1 MRFQLDELMSQIN
14 NSLILMSSACE
25 ESLTNAF
32 EAFKTHD
39 KEKALSIYRK
49 DYDLNSKAREIESL
63 CIKTLLRQ
71 QPVAH
76 DMLVVSATL
85 KLVSDVERIG
95 TQAIAIAEIITHFD
109 FNYKGDDI
117 LLIEKMSE
125 EAIEM
130 VKKSIDSF
138 VNKDGT
144 LAANVIKHDTVVD
157 KYFFT
162 IKDILIHEI
171 KSSEND
177 ASYSLDLLMIAKYL
191 ERIGDHSCNVARCT
205 QYMLTGKL
213 TGQE

>member
-39 KEKALSIYRK
+39 KGKALSIYRK

-117 LLIEKMSE
+117 ILIEKMSE
-125 EAIEM
+125 EAI
-130 VKKSIDSF
+130 
-138 VNKDGT
+138 
-144 LAANVIKHDTVVD
+144 D

-162 IKDILIHEI
+162 IKDTLIHEI

>member
-95 TQAIAIAEIITHFD
+95 TQAESAYKEIL
-109 FNYKGDDI
+109 NE
-117 LLIEKMSE
+117 IEKMSE

-162 IKDILIHEI
+162 IKDTLIHEI

-213 TGQE
+213 TGQEQDVYDLLS

>member
-1 MRFQLDELMSQIN
+1 MKSIQIGDGV
-14 NSLILMSSACE
+14 NSAE
-25 ESLTNAF
+25 EKEICKTKRADFMTVRIF
-32 EAFKTHD
+32 ECGF
-39 KEKALSIYRK
+39 K
-49 DYDLNSKAREIESL
+49 DYSSL
-63 CIKTLLRQ
+63 
-71 QPVAH
+71 
-76 DMLVVSATL
+76 
-85 KLVSDVERIG
+85 
-95 TQAIAIAEIITHFD
+95 AIAIAEIITHFD

-162 IKDILIHEI
+162 IKDTLIHEI